1 MMGNDELVSCCVKR
15 PRERI
20 IEMAQLLFRKHGIR
34 GVGVDAIAEEAGTNK
49 MTLYRHFGSKDEL
62 IAECLRETAR
72 TADPFWQELEEKF
85 PGDPMAQLHEWV
97 RAVATY
103 ASMEAG
109 GCDLVTAAF
118 ELPEPDHPARLVV
131 EAFKHEQ
138 REKLIALCRRAG
150 VSEAEKL
157 ADTLSLLLEGARV
170 NRRSV
175 GPDGPSAR
183 FVALA
188 EAVIF
193 SFSAAGAPA

>member
-1 MMGNDELVSCCVKR
+1 MDNDELVSGCVIKR

-20 IEMAQLLFRKHGIR
+20 IEMAQVLFRRHGIR

-62 IAECLRETAR
+62 IAECLRQTAR
-72 TADPFWQELEEKF
+72 TADPFWEELEDKF
-85 PGDPMAQLHEWV
+85 PGDPLAQLHEWV

-131 EAFKHEQ
+131 EAFKHDQ

-150 VSEAEKL
+150 IKEAEKL
-157 ADTLSLLLEGARV
+157 ADTLGLLLEGARV
-170 NRRSV
+170 NRRTV

-183 FVALA
+183 FVTLA
-188 EAVIF
+188 EAVIG
-193 SFSAAGAPA
+193 SFAR